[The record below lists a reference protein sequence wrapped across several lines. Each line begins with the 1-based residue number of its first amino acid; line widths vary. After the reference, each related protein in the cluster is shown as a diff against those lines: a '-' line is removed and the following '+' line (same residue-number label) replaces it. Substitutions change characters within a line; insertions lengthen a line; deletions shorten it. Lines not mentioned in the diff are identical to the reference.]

1 MPGTKAWYPLPIQFS
16 YVVKDLF
23 MSQVLRTTKE
33 WVIRGISSFF
43 PSSDIVKNLQTLTHG
58 GYYFAKAQLCV
69 TVGKIN
75 KVSLRTLYLSKLE
88 GFSLLFPTQHTTL
101 EGRLLLVTVFPFQ
114 TGWEDPTCH
123 HMHGNPEK
131 LFLPGKISQ
140 QAEADNE
147 LLSLLF
153 TKSPS
158 KSHQCVPAIDSH

>member
-43 PSSDIVKNLQTLTHG
+43 LSSDIVKNLHTVTHS
-58 GYYFAKAQLCV
+58 GYLLCKG
-69 TVGKIN
+69 TALCHCGKN

-88 GFSLLFPTQHTTL
+88 GFTLLFPTQHTTV

-158 KSHQCVPAIDSH
+158 KSHQWVPAIDSH